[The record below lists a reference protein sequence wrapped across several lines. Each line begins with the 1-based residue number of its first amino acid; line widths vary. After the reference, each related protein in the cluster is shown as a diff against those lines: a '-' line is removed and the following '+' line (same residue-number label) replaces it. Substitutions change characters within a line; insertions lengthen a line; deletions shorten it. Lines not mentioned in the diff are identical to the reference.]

1 MHEKAKKR
9 KADIR
14 ESRKPRWS
22 RREEG
27 GKFCLIMVPEG
38 HLVGEMNEGEKLNTC
53 THGRG

>member
-9 KADIR
+9 KADVR
-14 ESRKPRWS
+14 VSRKLRWS

-27 GKFCLIMVPEG
+27 GKFYLIMIPEG

-53 THGRG
+53 THGS